1 MRFGAAA
8 MNTREH
14 LLCLVVVTAIVFVSL
29 VDLVGGC
36 GRKGPTGGHVVCFG
50 R

>member
-1 MRFGAAA
+1 

-14 LLCLVVVTAIVFVSL
+14 LLCLVVVAVVVFVTMVEL
-29 VDLVGGC
+29 LGGC
-36 GRKGPTGGHVVCFG
+36 GRNGGPNASAGGRVVCFG

>member
-1 MRFGAAA
+1 

-14 LLCLVVVTAIVFVSL
+14 LLCLVVIAVVVFVTL
-29 VDLVGGC
+29 VELLGGC
-36 GRKGPTGGHVVCFG
+36 GRKGGRVVSFG